1 MILIKSIA
9 KFLQKSLKKKGYLCA
24 CVHISVCV
32 SMQAITSVF
41 LLTQRQLALDF
52 SKLVLSATLKVDQL
66 VKKTEGK
73 RKIYLRILFTANEC
87 LNGPM

>member
-1 MILIKSIA
+1 
-9 KFLQKSLKKKGYLCA
+9 
-24 CVHISVCV
+24 
-32 SMQAITSVF
+32 MQAITSVF

-52 SKLVLSATLKVDQL
+52 SKLVLSATPKVDQL

-73 RKIYLRILFTANEC
+73 RKIYLRILFTANEY

>member
-32 SMQAITSVF
+32 SRQAITSVF

-52 SKLVLSATLKVDQL
+52 SKLVLSATPKVDQL
-66 VKKTEGK
+66 VKKNRREKENISKNLVYG
-73 RKIYLRILFTANEC
+73 
-87 LNGPM
+87 